1 MEVAPGFQPSRDIRT
16 SLCSTEVRELG
27 AFLRERFV
35 VEFLRLLGVEAE
47 VELIGPAELESR
59 LA

>member
-1 MEVAPGFQPSRDIRT
+1 MGTTHTAKM
-16 SLCSTEVRELG
+16 RELG

-35 VEFLRLLGVEAE
+35 VKFLRLLRIEAE
-47 VELIGPAELESR
+47 VELIGPAELEAR